1 MNVLPPCGNLSPFWK
16 FLCASGNNI
25 YLAVLFNLILC
36 RVSTQRKSENLV
48 WTHQSKEADMW
59 ARPIICLEKPI
70 VWIHVAN
77 SLELEKAFNPS
88 IKNDHRTLPAARCPT
103 PHQVV
108 STCVWRKYCSSIIQS
123 HGLQLCLW
131 LQHIIH
137 IPLWEAAKY
146 YLANFFPLRGYHPT
160 ALQLLVSMAQR

>member
-88 IKNDHRTLPAARCPT
+88 IKNDHRTPPGAPLHIKLYQPVLEENIPQAVFNLMDYSFAFDY
-103 PHQVV
+103 
-108 STCVWRKYCSSIIQS
+108 STLSIYHWR
-123 HGLQLCLW
+123 
-131 LQHIIH
+131 
-137 IPLWEAAKY
+137 EAAKY
-146 YLANFFPLRGYHPT
+146 VLLSEFFPLRGYHPT
-160 ALQLLVSMAQR
+160 AFQLLVSMVQL